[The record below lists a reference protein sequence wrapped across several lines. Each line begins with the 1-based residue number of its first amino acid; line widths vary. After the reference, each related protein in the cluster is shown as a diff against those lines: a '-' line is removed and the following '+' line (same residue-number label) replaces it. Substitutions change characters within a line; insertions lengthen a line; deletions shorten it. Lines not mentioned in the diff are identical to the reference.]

1 MNNLVAGLMFF
12 PRGGSAHALRA
23 IATELPTHG
32 WRATVVSGSVAG
44 AGDATRFFD
53 GLDVRTV
60 DMTAALGSPDPLRA
74 DPPLHPSYEDRP
86 GAPDRVFAAVDDV
99 TYDHQVAAWAEALV
113 DAGALDADLLYL
125 HHLTPLHE
133 AAARVAPGVPVVGHL
148 HGTELLML
156 EAIADGPPGGWDHA
170 DRWAARMRRWAQACA
185 RLLVLTPTAVAR
197 AAHLLDI
204 DPERCVVVPN
214 GFDPGGFAPA
224 PMSLEERLAHWRRH
238 LVEVP
243 TGWAPG
249 MEAGGVT
256 YTDDDL
262 GAIAAGGPVF
272 LYVGRFTA
280 VKRVGLLVRA
290 FARVQSEVGAPM
302 SLVLVGGHPGEW
314 EGEHPLE
321 GIEASGARNVFLAGW
336 HEHSAL
342 PDFLHAGDAIVLPSV
357 REQFGQVLVEG
368 MACGLPAIA
377 VDNHGPADIVEDGE
391 TGWLVQPDDLE
402 GLAAALH
409 AVAAD
414 PEERRRRGGA
424 ARESVAAR
432 YAWPS
437 LAERVAAVLDDAHD
451 EAGEPH
457 AAALV

>member
-1 MNNLVAGLMFF
+1 VKQLVAGLMFF

-23 IATELPTHG
+23 IATELPDHG
-32 WRATVVSGSVAG
+32 WSPTVVSGSVAG

-53 GLDVRTV
+53 GLDVRPV

-86 GAPDRVFAAVDDV
+86 GAPDRVFAAVDDL
-99 TYDHQVAAWAEALV
+99 TYEHQVGAWAEALT
-113 DAGALDADLLYL
+113 DAGAAEAELLYL

-133 AAARVAPGVPVVGHL
+133 AAARIAPQVPVVGHL

-156 EAIADGPPGGWDHA
+156 EAIADGPPATWHFA
-170 DRWAARMRRWAQACA
+170 DEWAERMRRWAERCA
-185 RLLVLTPTAVAR
+185 RLLVLTPTAVER
-197 AAHLLDI
+197 AVGLLGV
-204 DPERCVVVPN
+204 DPERCIVVPN
-214 GFDPGGFAPA
+214 GFDPDRFAPG
-224 PMSLEERLAHWRRH
+224 PMTADQRLAHWRRH

-243 TGWAPG
+243 QGWAPG
-249 MEAGGVT
+249 KEAGSVR
-256 YTDDDL
+256 YADDDL
-262 GAIAAGGPVF
+262 AAIAAGGPVL

-280 VKRVGLLVRA
+280 VKRLGLLVRA
-290 FARVQSEVGAPM
+290 FVRVQREVDAPM

-321 GIEASGARNVFLAGW
+321 AIEATGARNVFLAGW

-368 MACGLPAIA
+368 MACGLPAVA
-377 VDNHGPADIVEDGE
+377 VDNHGPADIIQHGE
-391 TGWLVQPDDLE
+391 TGWLVEPDDLQ
-402 GLAAALH
+402 GLANALH

-414 PEERRRRGGA
+414 PEERRRRGAA

-437 LAERVAAVLDDAHD
+437 MAEKVAAVLDEAHE